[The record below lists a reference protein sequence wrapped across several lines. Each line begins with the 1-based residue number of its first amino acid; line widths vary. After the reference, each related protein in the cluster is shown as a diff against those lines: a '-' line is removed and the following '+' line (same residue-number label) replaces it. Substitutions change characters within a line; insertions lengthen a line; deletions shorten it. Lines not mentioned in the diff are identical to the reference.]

1 MIDENLVKL
10 NKLRKALK
18 EFMTPEV
25 LSKFADLLEEIGK
38 DGSLLERYVFLCDI
52 NEHGENCAMA
62 KRARYYFLE
71 ESGDSV
77 VELIKWLYLNW
88 AKDL

>member
-1 MIDENLVKL
+1 MDENLVKL

-18 EFMTPEV
+18 DFMTPEV

-52 NEHGENCAMA
+52 SEHGENCAMA

-71 ESGDSV
+71 ESGENVID
-77 VELIKWLYLNW
+77 LIKWLYKNW
-88 AKDL
+88 ASKI